1 MGFNS
6 DFKGLTSTSFSH
18 AVVAGR
24 CQAEPVNVQQPQIQ
38 QPSIYAKP
46 EAASAVLGS

>member
-1 MGFNS
+1 MPQCIKILFHIYMNLNIS
-6 DFKGLTSTSFSH
+6 RVTNRPSS
-18 AVVAGR
+18 
-24 CQAEPVNVQQPQIQ
+24 VNVQQLRVQ